1 MFHSACTN
9 NEKGSLFS
17 TSSLAFIMCRLFHDG
32 CADQCELIPQCSFD
46 LLFSNN

>member
-1 MFHSACTN
+1 MFYLYCTN
-9 NEKGSLFS
+9 NEKNSLFS

-32 CADQCELIPQCSFD
+32 YADQCEFIPRCSFD